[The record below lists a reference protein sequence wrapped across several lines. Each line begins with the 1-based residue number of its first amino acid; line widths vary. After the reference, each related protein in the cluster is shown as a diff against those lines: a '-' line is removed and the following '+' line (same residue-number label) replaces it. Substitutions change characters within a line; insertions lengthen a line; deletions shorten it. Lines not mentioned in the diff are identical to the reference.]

1 MKIGYPTAKGS
12 VIDRGEQNCP
22 CRRPSGQDLPS
33 PPQSRDRRL
42 VERLLKRSDVVY
54 IPEIGDYE
62 LRRELI
68 RARLQESVHR
78 LDRLKSVLN
87 YLPINTEV
95 MLKAAEL
102 WAGPPNTRSTSMRS
116 RN

>member
-1 MKIGYPTAKGS
+1 MTVASRIVLAAGPLGRIS
-12 VIDRGEQNCP
+12 HP
-22 CRRPSGQDLPS
+22 RPNREIADWLSGFLREATSFTSQKLAITNFAANSSAPAS
-33 PPQSRDRRL
+33 
-42 VERLLKRSDVVY
+42 KRV
-54 IPEIGDYE
+54 
-62 LRRELI
+62 
-68 RARLQESVHR
+68 VHR